1 MMTPGMGHNG
11 GPDINGR
18 KVSIRTAWAKALFAD
33 PETPTYVMA
42 MAWAIHWYS
51 KADGA
56 GAILSNEQFG
66 LICGISEP
74 TATRGKKWL
83 REHGYVSLQ
92 GGKGDQKTQ
101 FQMVVPEPVRVI
113 PQITQGHQELGS
125 QTLGSHRD
133 DTPHPTDDPG
143 VIPRLV
149 CIQERDSGSI
159 QDKPPARPRTAKP
172 AISPWL
178 KALNPAACEGVEYVD
193 GQLRLINGARQK
205 WLDRF
210 GGNGERLDL
219 AVEEIAPWVQPN
231 SPKPIL
237 MQIEGKL
244 AKIVGEKIDKDA
256 RYDKGAKPA
265 KGISRLKEK
274 FLKASQVVGGVK

>member
-1 MMTPGMGHNG
+1 MTNATIGHNG

-125 QTLGSHRD
+125 QELGSHRD

-149 CIQERDSGSI
+149 CIQERD
-159 QDKPPARPRTAKP
+159 
-172 AISPWL
+172 
-178 KALNPAACEGVEYVD
+178 
-193 GQLRLINGARQK
+193 
-205 WLDRF
+205 
-210 GGNGERLDL
+210 
-219 AVEEIAPWVQPN
+219 
-231 SPKPIL
+231 
-237 MQIEGKL
+237 
-244 AKIVGEKIDKDA
+244 
-256 RYDKGAKPA
+256 
-265 KGISRLKEK
+265 
-274 FLKASQVVGGVK
+274 

>member
-1 MMTPGMGHNG
+1 MTTAGIGHNG
-11 GPDINGR
+11 GPNIDGR

-33 PETPTYVMA
+33 PDTPTYVMA

-51 KADGA
+51 KADGS

-83 REHGYVSLQ
+83 RERGYVCLQ

-101 FQMVVPEPVRVI
+101 FQMVVPEPRRVI
-113 PQITQGHQELGS
+113 PQMTLGHQELGS
-125 QTLGSHRD
+125 QALGNPRD

-143 VIPRLV
+143 VIPRLG
-149 CIQERDSGSI
+149 CNQERDSGSI
-159 QDKPPARPRTAKP
+159 QDEPPARSRAAKP
-172 AISPWL
+172 KISPWL
-178 KALNPAACEGVEYVD
+178 QMLNPAACDGIEYVD
-193 GQLRLINGARQK
+193 GQLRLVNGARQK
-205 WLDRF
+205 WLARF
-210 GGNGERLDL
+210 GGNEERLDL

-244 AKIVGEKIDKDA
+244 AKIVGEKIDKDD
-256 RYDKGAKPA
+256 RYNKGAKPS

-274 FLKASQVVGGVK
+274 FLRAGE